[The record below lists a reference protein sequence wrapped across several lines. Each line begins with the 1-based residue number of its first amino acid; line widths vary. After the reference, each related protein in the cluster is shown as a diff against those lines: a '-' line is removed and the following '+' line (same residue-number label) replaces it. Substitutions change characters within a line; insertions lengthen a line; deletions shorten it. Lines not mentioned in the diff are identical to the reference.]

1 MKYEEK
7 ENSNLKREVK
17 SLVTRNQNLTVE
29 NNKLKNYIDVILE
42 AIKKFFRKILQFGN
56 EYAKDET
63 TIEVKNY
70 YGNEYFDMEDYH
82 EVLLNKMNYLTMLM
96 HQIITRKES
105 KLFLIMIRQMTWIYV
120 DKNNFNHSN
129 KNLKKE

>member
-42 AIKKFFRKILQFGN
+42 EIKKFFRKILQFG
-56 EYAKDET
+56 D
-63 TIEVKNY
+63 
-70 YGNEYFDMEDYH
+70 EYFDMEDYH

-96 HQIITRKES
+96 HQIITKEKVKAVS
-105 KLFLIMIRQMTWIYV
+105 NY
-120 DKNNFNHSN
+120 DKTDD
-129 KNLKKE
+129 LDICR

>member
-42 AIKKFFRKILQFGN
+42 EIKKFFRKILQFGN